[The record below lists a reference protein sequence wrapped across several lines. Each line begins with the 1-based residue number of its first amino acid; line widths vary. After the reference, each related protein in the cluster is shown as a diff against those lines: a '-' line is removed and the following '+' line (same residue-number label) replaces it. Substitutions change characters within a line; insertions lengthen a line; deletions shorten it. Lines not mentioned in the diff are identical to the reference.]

1 MAIPRFNQRFN
12 GQIVDT
18 RTVDARPG
26 GEARIHAGYAE
37 RKACFFY
44 KLHEPAKIAG
54 NLPVSNLPVRERAGR
69 PFRGALTA

>member
-1 MAIPRFNQRFN
+1 MAILRFNRRFN

-37 RKACFFY
+37 RKACFFC

-54 NLPVSNLPVRERAGR
+54 NPSVSNLPVRERQDA
-69 PFRGALTA
+69 PSGAL